1 MTQSKV
7 LLYSGRSPVRRV
19 EQRMRGIVATKEV
32 GLWDLDLILGDLPA
46 MLGRMGRVPLINLH
60 AVVAPVPVGIV
71 AAASQFEDDKPRL
84 LVSELVPHAA
94 RVADHL
100 GLDEL
105 IAFTP
110 WQLAAPQPLSHR
122 EGRILIVSMEQHFAK
137 RKRKP
142 RNDAKIVELAFG
154 LVPVLAGVIK
164 KREIVPG

>member
-1 MTQSKV
+1 MSQPKV
-7 LLYSGRSPVRRV
+7 LLYSSQSEARRA
-19 EQRMRGIVATKEV
+19 EHRLRGFVAVKEV
-32 GLWDLDLILGDLPA
+32 GLWDLELILGDLPA
-46 MLGRMGRVPLINLH
+46 MLAKIGRMPLINVH
-60 AVVAPVPVGIV
+60 AVVAPVPIGVV
-71 AAASQFEDDKPRL
+71 AAGSQFEDDKPRL
-84 LVSELVPHAA
+84 LAGELVPHAA
-94 RVADHL
+94 RVAEHL

-110 WQLAAPQPLSHR
+110 WQLAAPNPMSHR
-122 EGRILIVSMEQHFAK
+122 EGRVAIVSMEQHFAK